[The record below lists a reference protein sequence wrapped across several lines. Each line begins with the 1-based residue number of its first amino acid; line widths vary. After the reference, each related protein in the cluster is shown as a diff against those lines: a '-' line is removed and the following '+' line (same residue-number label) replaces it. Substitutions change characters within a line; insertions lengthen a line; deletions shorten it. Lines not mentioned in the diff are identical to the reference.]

1 MAPAAAATPAPAPV
15 APAPAAIVE
24 DFAGRWSLE
33 VTFEE
38 GRAHLGW
45 ETTRQRCAASVLRCA
60 PCLIGLFSIVTLI
73 FIRLWRSSS
82 SSGNGGRGA
91 CWTHHTPCYHKAE
104 PTFADALYAV
114 RRTLWDGCLLKHVLG
129 PRRVTTLPRHLK
141 RTLITYLAEAG

>member
-1 MAPAAAATPAPAPV
+1 MGTLASELTPHVARGSAPRIYADANIPNGV
-15 APAPAAIVE
+15 VHYM
-24 DFAGRWSLE
+24 
-33 VTFEE
+33 
-38 GRAHLGW
+38 RAHLGW

-73 FIRLWRSSS
+73 FIRLWRSS